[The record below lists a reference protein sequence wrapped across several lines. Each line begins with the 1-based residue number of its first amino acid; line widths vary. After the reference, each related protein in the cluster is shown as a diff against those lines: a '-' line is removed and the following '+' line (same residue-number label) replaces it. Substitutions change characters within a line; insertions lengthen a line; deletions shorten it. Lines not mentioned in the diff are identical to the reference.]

1 MSHCCLDRVSQRVDI
16 KKLSQ
21 IVVVLLMEI
30 IVVPH
35 AYGYSQSHAPFAP
48 GKAPSW
54 GKLQPCIELTSSP
67 TGIEEGLRGD
77 VHVHA
82 VSDNPTAPI
91 LYMLDDELTR
101 EWDITVTNRN
111 GELLS
116 TPINLFSSVPPPTAF
131 HGDFNQDGTVDF
143 LVAGTNSGNGLASSI
158 SYTAFFL
165 SADEHYSS
173 VYFQGYDFSPD
184 DVIRMKKDGPWYYIY
199 CDLISSSGE
208 KTRDGSGHNFWVY
221 QLFRFEGARMVETT
235 KVAPFPKWVWYT
247 EKENHRETRKLSVE
261 QKKRILD
268 RERAERRNICVVT
281 DWQPESSRNSQ
292 IYIDTPRH
300 ADTPSAY
307 FSAPSIGS
315 LLTYEE

>member
-1 MSHCCLDRVSQRVDI
+1 MSHCRLDRVSQRVDT

-21 IVVVLLMEI
+21 IVVVLIMEL
-30 IVVPH
+30 IVVSH
-35 AYGYSQSHAPFAP
+35 AYGYSPSHAPFAP
-48 GKAPSW
+48 GEAPSW

-67 TGIEEGLRGD
+67 TGIVEGLRGD

-101 EWDITVTNRN
+101 DWDVTVTNRS
-111 GELLS
+111 GRALS
-116 TPINLFSSVPPPTAF
+116 TPITLHSSVLPPTAF
-131 HGDFNQDGTVDF
+131 HGDFNQDGSVDF

-165 SADEHYSS
+165 STDEHYSS

-184 DVIRMKKDGPWYYIY
+184 DVIRMKKNGPWYYIY
-199 CDLISSSGE
+199 CDLVSSHGE
-208 KTRDGSGHNFWVY
+208 QTRDGNSHNFWVY
-221 QLFRFEGARMVETT
+221 QLFRFDGGRMVETT

-247 EKENHRETRKLSVE
+247 EKRNHQETQQLTRE

-268 RERAERRNICVVT
+268 RERAERENIGIFT
-281 DWQPESSRNSQ
+281 EWQPATSRNSQ
-292 IYIDTPRH
+292 INIETPRH
-300 ADTPSAY
+300 VDLPGAY
-307 FSAPSIGS
+307 YSAPSIGS
-315 LLTYEE
+315 LLTYQE